1 MKEKE
6 TMRAIKKLLLLAI
19 MGSLASCGGKEGEKQ
34 SGAQAQ
40 TDSAVNF
47 KKDSIARALDAQ
59 NAAIINA
66 EAQRLAD
73 SIKTANAA
81 GTTTTRHGNT
91 ARSIPTVTPPPPAP
105 ATPVPPHPTGH

>member
-1 MKEKE
+1 MCTKNKL
-6 TMRAIKKLLLLAI
+6 LLLLAI
-19 MGSLASCGGKEGEKQ
+19 AGVLASCGGKEGEKQ

-47 KKDSIARALDAQ
+47 KKDSIARALDAR

-66 EAQRLAD
+66 EALRIAD

-81 GTTTTRHGNT
+81 GNTTTRRGNT
-91 ARSIPTVTPPPPAP
+91 ARSVPTVTPPPQAP
-105 ATPVPPHPTGH
+105 ATPVPPHPAGH